1 MMEGKLTP
9 IVFATD
15 ENYVFFTAVAIYSL
29 LHNLKSERHSDI
41 YVLIDGNLSQEN
53 QALLKRAGNVKKD
66 CRVLLKTM
74 DKSVFKESVIKS
86 TYITKTTLYRLLL
99 PWLFLE
105 YDKCV
110 YFDSDILVLGD
121 ISEMLDWDV
130 GDNYLAGVL
139 DLEVCKN
146 ARHAEALGINNMH
159 TYLNAGILIMNLD
172 FLRSAQLRDSF
183 LKATKAG
190 YPFADQD
197 ILNKFCYGKIDLIP
211 QRYNS
216 FSLYKAP
223 VTEVAIRHYA
233 GGPDVRPWYNLHS
246 QDVSL
251 WWSYADF
258 FADSRYYA
266 ETKRH
271 AEEYMRRRDYRALW
285 RKCSQSD
292 RIFIWGYTKRSR
304 KLCDALRKSFPD
316 TEIAFVD
323 SDQEKQKQAYE
334 DIRILAPDEISRGEG
349 VLFINTAVRRGA
361 EITETLL
368 ERGISA
374 DSIAQFSEKNKSYY
388 RVLNEMF
395 YREEFEDLLLFHYG
409 LL

>member
-1 MMEGKLTP
+1 MEERTVP
-9 IVFATD
+9 VVFSTD
-15 ENYVFFTAVAIYSL
+15 ENYVFMTAVSIYSL
-29 LHNLKSERHSDI
+29 IKHMDPQRKCDI
-41 YVLIDGNLSQEN
+41 YVLIDSSLSQEGRR
-53 QALLKRAGNVKKD
+53 LLQSASHFNRKCSVHLREMNNTIFTEARLKIAYLTRA
-66 CRVLLKTM
+66 
-74 DKSVFKESVIKS
+74 
-86 TYITKTTLYRLLL
+86 TLYRLLL
-99 PWLFLE
+99 PWILTE

-110 YFDSDILVLGD
+110 YLDGDTLILSD
-121 ISEMLDWDV
+121 ISEMLDWEMRDH
-130 GDNYLAGVL
+130 YLAGVL
-139 DLEVCKN
+139 DDEEIRSEEHARILEIDN
-146 ARHAEALGINNMH
+146 AD
-159 TYLNAGILIMNLD
+159 TYVNAGVLVMELKK
-172 FLRSAQLRDSF
+172 LRDAGLRDTF
-183 LKATKAG
+183 LMETQKG
-190 YPFADQD
+190 YVFADQD
-197 ILNKFCYGKIDLIP
+197 ILNKHCYGKIALIP

-216 FSLYKAP
+216 FSFYKAP

-251 WWSYADF
+251 WWNYADF

-271 AEEYMRRRDYRALW
+271 AEEYMRQRDYRALW

-304 KLCDALRKSFPD
+304 KLCDALRKSFPN

-334 DIRILAPDEISRGEG
+334 DMRILAPDEISRGEG

-361 EITETLL
+361 EITEMLL

-374 DSIAQFSEKNKSYY
+374 DSIAQFGEKNKSYY
-388 RVLNEMF
+388 RVLDEMF